1 VVRFRDINE
10 SAWRMEVCR
19 EANMISIRL
28 PLLFLGWVCLPA
40 TLFCAEGL
48 PVKSQLVRD
57 ACGACHRVD
66 AEQHMS
72 RISYMRKTP
81 EGWEETVQRMVRLHK
96 VSLTPSDAR
105 EIVRYLS
112 DSQGL
117 TASELEKV
125 SYALEQRDE
134 PEQVPNEA
142 AKKACSTCHSY
153 AKVAL
158 QRRTKEEWFK
168 LKDFL
173 LAMYPTLV
181 YQHRQI
187 DWPAV
192 ADEALAYFAQQFPL
206 ETPEWQREK
215 DQPPPGDGTWLVV
228 GSERGRGDYV
238 GQVSLKTGAD
248 GSREVQTTVEYADR
262 SKATVHGQGR
272 FFACCSWR
280 GSMEWQDGR
289 KVREVFHLSADGN
302 TLKGRWYLHDHPEI
316 GGEEVRYRIDTQPR
330 IAAVFPRAVRRGV
343 KNAEITLYGSN
354 FQGLKTESVNL
365 GEGVKIE
372 KINSSADR
380 ATVQISVAPD
390 ARIGLRDVRFGTAT
404 GKDLFTVYD
413 TVDYIRVFP
422 EQAMARVGGERV
434 PKKLTQFE
442 ARAFSKGSPGAKNT
456 VSDLD
461 LGPVRVTW
469 RLNEAAS
476 SIDDNDIKYV
486 GSIDANGLFTP
497 AVEGPNPERVRSTN
511 NAGDVWVEASYT
523 PVAGDK
529 PALTARAYLIVTI
542 PRYRQSLIP

>member
-1 VVRFRDINE
+1 VVRFRNAE
-10 SAWRMEVCR
+10 EPAWRIEERR
-19 EANMISIRL
+19 EANMNSKRL
-28 PLLFLGWVCLPA
+28 RLLLFGWVCLPA
-40 TLFCAEGL
+40 TLLSAEGL

-96 VSLTPSDAR
+96 VPLSPSDAR

-173 LAMYPTLV
+173 LALYPTLV

-206 ETPEWQREK
+206 ETPEWRREK
-215 DQPPPGDGTWLVV
+215 DQPPPGDSTWLVV

-248 GSREVQTTVEYADR
+248 GSREVQTSVEYADGGKTTLR
-262 SKATVHGQGR
+262 GQGR
-272 FFACCSWR
+272 FFAGYSWR
-280 GSMEWQDGR
+280 GSMEWQNGR
-289 KVREVFHLSADGN
+289 KVREVFHLSADGS
-302 TLKGRWYLHDHPEI
+302 TLKGRWYLHDHPEM
-316 GGEEVRYRIDTQPR
+316 GGDEVRYRIDAQPR
-330 IAAVFPRAVRRGV
+330 IAAVFPRAVKRGV
-343 KNAEITLYGSN
+343 KNAEITIYGSN
-354 FQGLKTESVNL
+354 FQGLKTDSLSL

-372 KINSSADR
+372 KINPSADR

-390 ARIGLRDVRFGTAT
+390 AKIGHREVRFGTTT

-413 TVDYIRVFP
+413 TVDYIRVLP
-422 EQAMARVGGERV
+422 DQAMARVGGERL

-442 ARAFSKGSPGAKNT
+442 ARAFSKGSPRATNT
-456 VSDLD
+456 SGDLD
-461 LGPVRVTW
+461 LGPVKVTW
-469 RLNEAAS
+469 RVNEAAS

-497 AVEGPNPERVRSTN
+497 AVEGPNPERFRSTN

-523 PVAGDK
+523 PVAGDTQT
-529 PALTARAYLIVTI
+529 LTARAYLVVAV
-542 PRYRQSLIP
+542 PLYRRSLIP

>member
-1 VVRFRDINE
+1 
-10 SAWRMEVCR
+10 
-19 EANMISIRL
+19 MISIRL
-28 PLLFLGWVCLPA
+28 PLLLLGWVCLPA
-40 TLFCAEGL
+40 TLLCAEGL
-48 PVKSQLVRD
+48 RVKNQLVRD

-66 AEQHMS
+66 AEQRMS

-125 SYALEQRDE
+125 SYALEQRDD

-192 ADEALAYFAQQFPL
+192 ADEALTYFARQFPL

-215 DQPPPGDGTWLVV
+215 DQPPPGDSMWLVV

-238 GQVSLKTGAD
+238 GKVSLKIGEDGA
-248 GSREVQTTVEYADR
+248 REAQTSVEYADG
-262 SKATVHGQGR
+262 SKAMLRGQGR

-343 KNAEITLYGSN
+343 KNAEITIFGSN
-354 FQGLKTESVNL
+354 LRGLKTESVNL

-390 ARIGLRDVRFGTAT
+390 ARIRLRDVRFGTAT

-461 LGPVRVTW
+461 LGPVKVTW
-469 RLNEAAS
+469 RVNEAAS
-476 SIDDNDIKYV
+476 SIDDNDVKYV

-523 PVAGDK
+523 PGAGDR